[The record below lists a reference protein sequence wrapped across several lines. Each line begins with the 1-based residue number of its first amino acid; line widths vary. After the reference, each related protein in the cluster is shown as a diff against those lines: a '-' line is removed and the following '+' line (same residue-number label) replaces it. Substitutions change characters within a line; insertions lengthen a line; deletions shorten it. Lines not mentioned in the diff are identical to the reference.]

1 MKVLGLVVEY
11 NPFHNGHLYHL
22 AKSKEK
28 AGADH
33 VVCVMSGN
41 YVQRGEAA
49 IANKWARARI
59 ALLCGADLVIELPV
73 VYAMSSAEYFAYGAV
88 SILDSLN
95 IVDCISFGSESGRI
109 DELSY
114 IADILITEPESYKN
128 SLKESLNK
136 GLSYPASR
144 EKAIKHFGK
153 SRHED
158 YSSYLSSSNNIL
170 GIEYLKALKKLNS
183 KIQPIT
189 IERIVNSYNSNELT
203 GSISSASA
211 IRRHMQDT
219 SRTTLSGL
227 SEALPE
233 PCISVLEE
241 EFASGRGPVFSDAY
255 ESIILSCLRKMTLS
269 EIRELPYVSEGMEN
283 RIKKAA
289 EDSGTLSGLIERTST
304 KRYPQTRIQRALFSI
319 LTGLK
324 ANELETFTNAGG
336 AQYIKVL
343 GFNSKGRNLLAMANK
358 KAILPIIVKTADFKN
373 SCNPLVKRMLEI
385 ESSATDIYV
394 LGYQNPEFRKAGQEF
409 TQNIVRV

>member
-22 AKSKEK
+22 VKSKEK

-49 IANKWARARI
+49 VVNKWARARI
-59 ALLCGADLVIELPV
+59 ALLCGADLVIELPA
-73 VYAMSSAEYFAYGAV
+73 VYAMSSAEYFAFGAV
-88 SILDSLN
+88 SILDRLN
-95 IVDCISFGSESGRI
+95 IVDCISFGSESGTI

-114 IADILITEPESYKN
+114 IADILITEPEGYKN
-128 SLKESLNK
+128 HLKESLNL
-136 GLSYPASR
+136 GLSYPAAR
-144 EKAIKHFGK
+144 EKAIKQFGK
-153 SRHED
+153 SQNED
-158 YSSYLSSSNNIL
+158 YSAYLSSSNNIL
-170 GIEYLKALKKLNS
+170 GIEYLKALKKLGS

-211 IRRHMQDT
+211 IRRYMKDT
-219 SRTTLSGL
+219 GRTTLSEL
-227 SEALPE
+227 AEALPE
-233 PCISVLEE
+233 ACLSVLEE

-269 EIRELPYVSEGMEN
+269 EIQELPYVSEGMEN

-289 EDSGTLSGLIERTST
+289 ENSGTLSGLIERAST
-304 KRYPQTRIQRALFSI
+304 KRYTQTRIQRALFSI

-336 AQYIKVL
+336 PQYIKVL
-343 GFNSKGRNLLAMANK
+343 GFNSKGRNLLAKANK
-358 KAILPIIVKTADFKN
+358 KANLPIIIKTADFKN

-385 ESSATDIYV
+385 ESSSTDIYV
-394 LGYQNPEFRKAGQEF
+394 LGYQSPEFRKAGQEF